1 MTNRINIMDYMID
14 FEVAK
19 DFYELVEAM
28 HIEDIHSVLDE
39 NDFMTL
45 LQIKEFLQSDEE
57 QIQFWGTLDKLLSSK
72 RPPIEYTGVIRDD
85 KIESIMKTCNTHTKY
100 AYSKKLN
107 EFMSQFKNLKRS
119 PMLSMLF
126 FVLYDYHIDELEI
139 NQMEQDGKTEDE
151 IMEYLD
157 EKDIGNDDF
166 NYAVEILFPSGYS
179 IDRMN
184 DIVNIV
190 VHDDNEFDDNIQ
202 DMYFMDSID
211 MDSSVK
217 LEVIASDFLEFAEY
231 IDDKLD

>member
-1 MTNRINIMDYMID
+1 MDYMID

>member
-1 MTNRINIMDYMID
+1 MTNKIDIMDYMID

-39 NDFMTL
+39 EDFMNL
-45 LQIKEFLQSDEE
+45 LQIKDFLKGDEE
-57 QIQFWGTLDKLLSSK
+57 QVQFWGTLDKLLSSK

-85 KIESIMKTCNTHTKY
+85 NLESIMKTCNTHTKY

-107 EFMSQFKNLKRS
+107 EFMSQFKNLRKS

-126 FVLYDYHIDELEI
+126 FVLYDYHIDEIEI
-139 NQMEQDGKTEDE
+139 NQMEQDGRTEDE

-157 EKDIGNDDF
+157 EKDIGNVDF
-166 NYAVEILFPSGYS
+166 NYAVEVIFPSGYS

-184 DIVNIV
+184 DIVKV
-190 VHDDNEFDDNIQ
+190 VIQDDNEFNDDIQ
-202 DMYFMDSID
+202 DIYFMDSID

-217 LEVIASDFLEFAEY
+217 LEIIASDFLEFAEY
-231 IDDKLD
+231 IDSRLD